1 MRKLLLTLAV
11 LCGTVSGWAESVKYG
26 APSLPGTLTTT
37 EYTGQNYKQYRFT
50 SPKLTAP
57 EGFTTLRL
65 TFLANSN
72 NEKPAGY
79 PCVALS
85 EFYLYDKNG
94 NSVQLSASNFRSNA
108 TLNDATEGSVDALF
122 DGTVSGDINAYKWYW
137 HSEWRTNVGD
147 YHYMEINVAEL
158 NADLSEFSFGYV
170 TRREN
175 GSPSEILVTTGSS
188 TEDVARQYSSYILFN
203 QYNLS
208 TQAFRIKNSNI
219 TSEDLYMTIETPNS
233 SNQDAGGVKI
243 LAKSKNDE
251 SQLFKFEQQSD
262 GTFYIKSESG
272 YYLNTLSDWGFNAVS
287 EPQNGNRSNFTIN
300 YIGNDEFRIIGTKG
314 LIGPNNAYATDKPYV
329 LFSNHGTGQQYI
341 DWILEPYSTEYTVTY
356 NYKVGDDVMLTEEH
370 IIAGNNDYPAVKS
383 FYGVTIAESTP
394 TGQVTEDGT
403 FNFTCTVDDTKF
415 PFAYAPDVEHITTWQ
430 YIQMHSN
437 NKKFLKYESES
448 NYISWSDANLL
459 GKRDAYAWTFVGNP
473 FVGFKMLNKAATTG
487 KALKSTNSGNPAMV
501 DYAEATSFLAAA
513 SSETTGTGYFCMRYP
528 GGNYLN
534 AQNGKV
540 AHWSSN
546 DAGSTMVVNGNFAEI
561 TLDEY
566 RTDLQTLINNAET
579 FVSANQA
586 NKSRVGYYKL
596 TDIQAQIDNAKN
608 FTASQSIEEVN
619 DAFLSLQNAMKNP
632 EVNLPVAGKFYRIR
646 NNYDN
651 NADKSGYLF
660 SGTGTGIAQFKK
672 GIGTKASSIF
682 YYTGNKLV
690 SYTTGLY
697 LSESGNFV
705 HYTTTVGENAGTTF
719 AFAKSP
725 VLGKLL
731 ISFKDGNRS
740 FHSDNAGEV
749 SDEEGNSDAAGAGQ
763 TGEAYRF
770 TVEDVEWLPIP
781 VNDAEGYTTIYSPV
795 ELDLSEGRFKAYTV
809 SNVSGTYA
817 TLIERTVVP
826 AGVGV
831 VLKKQDGA
839 QMEDGCVYLRIKAN
853 ETTGVTSELSGTYAD
868 EYIDQDA
875 YVLSRVSGKVG
886 FYKARMN
893 QQNNAAF
900 LNNGFK
906 AYLPASGAGARFLT
920 FDFDDNAE
928 TGINAVEIEE
938 TAPAN
943 AAIYDLSGRR
953 VQNAKSGL
961 YIINGKKV
969 IK

>member
-26 APSLPGTLTTT
+26 APSLPGELTTT

-50 SPKLTAP
+50 SPKLIAP

-85 EFYLYDKNG
+85 EFYLYDKND
-94 NSVQLSASNFRSNA
+94 NRVALSASNFRSNA

-158 NADLSEFSFGYV
+158 DADLTEFSFGYV

-188 TEDVARQYSSYILFN
+188 TEDVVRQYSSYMLFN

-243 LAKSKNDE
+243 LAKSKNDG

-262 GTFYIKSESG
+262 GTFYIKSEDG
-272 YYLNTLSDWGFNAVS
+272 HYLNTLSSWGFNAVS
-287 EPQNGNRSNFTIN
+287 EANNSSKFTIT
-300 YIGNDEFRIIGTKG
+300 YIGNDEFRIRGTKG

-356 NYKVGDDVMLTEEH
+356 NYKVGDEVMLTEEH

-383 FYGVTIAESTP
+383 FYGVTIAETTP

-403 FNFTCTVDDTKF
+403 FNFTCAVDDTKF
-415 PFAYAPDVEHITTWQ
+415 PFAYAPDVKSIRTWQ
-430 YIQMHSN
+430 YIRMHSN

-448 NYISWSDANLL
+448 DYISWSDANLL
-459 GKRDAYAWTFVGNP
+459 GKREAYAWTFVGNP
-473 FVGFKMLNKAATTG
+473 FVGFKMLNKAAG

-513 SSETTGTGYFCMRYP
+513 SDQEGTGYFCMRYP

-534 AQNGKV
+534 AQDGKV
-540 AHWSSN
+540 SHWSN
-546 DAGSTMVVNGNFAEI
+546 PDAGSTMVVSGDFAAISLEG
-561 TLDEY
+561 Y
-566 RTDLQTLINNAET
+566 RADLQTLISNAET
-579 FVSANQA
+579 FVSTHEA
-586 NKSRVGYYKL
+586 NKSKVGYYKL
-596 TDIQAQIDNAKN
+596 TDIEAQIGNAENYTKSGSMDEVDN
-608 FTASQSIEEVN
+608 
-619 DAFLSLQNAMKNP
+619 AFLSLQNAMKNP

-651 NADKSGYLF
+651 NAEKSGYLF
-660 SGTGTGIAQFKK
+660 SGTGTGRAQFKK
-672 GIGTKASSIF
+672 EIGTKASSIF

-697 LSESGNFV
+697 LSEGGNSSNFV

-731 ISFKDGNRS
+731 ISFKDGTRS
-740 FHSDNAGEV
+740 FHSDNAGDV
-749 SDEEGNSDAAGAGQ
+749 NNTNGGNSNAAGAGQ

-795 ELDLSEGRFKAYTV
+795 ELELSEGRFKAYTV
-809 SNVSGTYA
+809 SNVSETYA

-839 QMEDGCVYLRIKAN
+839 EMKDGCVYLRIKAN
-853 ETTGVTSELSGTYAD
+853 ETTGVTSGLLGTYAD
-868 EYIDQDA
+868 EYIPKDA
-875 YVLSRVSGKVG
+875 YVLSRFNGAVG

-893 QQNNAAF
+893 QPDGNAF

-906 AYLPASGAGARFLT
+906 AYLPAPATGGARFLT

-938 TAPAN
+938 AAPAN

>member
-26 APSLPGTLTTT
+26 APSLLGTLTTT

-632 EVNLPVAGKFYRIR
+632 EVNLPVDGRFYRIE
-646 NNYDN
+646 NN
-651 NADKSGYLF
+651 NATGYLK
-660 SGTGTGIAQFKK
+660 SGTGTGCTQFEAN
-672 GIGTKASSIF
+672 IGEQASSIF
-682 YYTGNKLV
+682 CYTGGKLL

-697 LSESGNFV
+697 LANQDNKLG
-705 HYTTTVGENAGTTF
+705 YTNTVGEAAGTTIG
-719 AFAKSP
+719 FAKSP

-731 ISFKDGNRS
+731 ISFNNGNRS
-740 FHSDNAGEV
+740 FYSNSAGDSDGAT
-749 SDEEGNSDAAGAGQ
+749 AGQ
-763 TGEAYRF
+763 TDAGYRF
-770 TVEDVEWLPIP
+770 TVTEVEWLP
-781 VNDAEGYTTIYSPV
+781 VNVAAGYATLYSPV
-795 ELDLSEGRFKAYTV
+795 ALSTYRYGSVVEHRVEAYTGV
-809 SNVSGTYA
+809 INGEKLSLSRIDAEDG
-817 TLIERTVVP
+817 IIP
-826 AGVGV
+826 ANTPV
-831 VLKKQDGA
+831 VLKSVKDV
-839 QMEDGCVYLRIKAN
+839 EDGNVFLKVSDSEKAAIVSDLRGTFADAYIRKA
-853 ETTGVTSELSGTYAD
+853 S
-868 EYIDQDA
+868 
-875 YVLSRVSGKVG
+875 YVLSAQGNPAVVG
-886 FYKARMN
+886 FYKAAMN
-893 QQNNAAF
+893 QQEGAAF

>member
-37 EYTGQNYKQYRFT
+37 EYTGQNYNQYRFT

-79 PCVALS
+79 PCVAIS
-85 EFYLYDKNG
+85 EFYLYDRNG
-94 NSVQLSASNFRSNA
+94 NRVELSASNFRSNA
-108 TLNDATEGSVDALF
+108 TLNDASEGSVDALF
-122 DGTVSGDINAYKWYW
+122 DGTVSGDINTFKWYW

-158 NADLSEFSFGYV
+158 EADLSEFSFGYV
-170 TRREN
+170 TRREQ

-219 TSEDLYMTIETPNS
+219 TSEDLYMTIETVNS
-233 SNQDAGGVKI
+233 TNQDAGGVKI

-272 YYLNTLSDWGFNAVS
+272 YYLNTLSNWGFNAVS
-287 EPQNGNRSNFTIN
+287 EPQNDNRSNFTIN

-596 TDIQAQIDNAKN
+596 TDIQAQIDNAEN
-608 FTASQSIEEVN
+608 YTESGSMVEVDN
-619 DAFLSLQNAMKNP
+619 AFLSLQNAMKNP
-632 EVNLPVAGKFYRIR
+632 EVNLPVAGKFYRIE
-646 NNYDN
+646 NN
-651 NADKSGYLF
+651 NATGYLK
-660 SGTGTGIAQFKK
+660 SGTGTGRTQFEAN
-672 GIGTKASSIF
+672 IGEQASSIF
-682 YYTGNKLV
+682 CYTGGKLL

-697 LSESGNFV
+697 LANQDNKLG
-705 HYTTTVGENAGTTF
+705 YTNIVGEAAGTTIG
-719 AFAKSP
+719 FAKSP
-725 VLGKLL
+725 DLGKLL
-731 ISFKDGNRS
+731 ISFNNGNRS
-740 FHSDNAGEV
+740 FYSNSAGDSDGAT
-749 SDEEGNSDAAGAGQ
+749 AGQ
-763 TGEAYRF
+763 TGAGYRF
-770 TVEDVEWLPIP
+770 TVTEVEWLP
-781 VNDAEGYTTIYSPV
+781 VNVAAGYATLYSPV
-795 ELDLSEGRFKAYTV
+795 ALSTYRYGSVVEHRVEAYTGV
-809 SNVSGTYA
+809 INGEKLSLSRIDAEDG
-817 TLIERTVVP
+817 IIP
-826 AGVGV
+826 ANTPV
-831 VLKKQDGA
+831 VLKSVKDV
-839 QMEDGCVYLRIKAN
+839 EDGNVFLKVSDSEKAAIESDLRGTFADAYIRKA
-853 ETTGVTSELSGTYAD
+853 S
-868 EYIDQDA
+868 
-875 YVLSRVSGKVG
+875 YVLSAQGNPAVVG
-886 FYKARMN
+886 FYKAAMN
-893 QQNNAAF
+893 QQEGAAF

-920 FDFDDNAE
+920 FDFGDNAE

-938 TAPAN
+938 AAPAN

>member
-1 MRKLLLTLAV
+1 
-11 LCGTVSGWAESVKYG
+11 
-26 APSLPGTLTTT
+26 
-37 EYTGQNYKQYRFT
+37 
-50 SPKLTAP
+50 
-57 EGFTTLRL
+57 
-65 TFLANSN
+65 
-72 NEKPAGY
+72 
-79 PCVALS
+79 
-85 EFYLYDKNG
+85 
-94 NSVQLSASNFRSNA
+94 
-108 TLNDATEGSVDALF
+108 
-122 DGTVSGDINAYKWYW
+122 
-137 HSEWRTNVGD
+137 
-147 YHYMEINVAEL
+147 
-158 NADLSEFSFGYV
+158 
-170 TRREN
+170 
-175 GSPSEILVTTGSS
+175 
-188 TEDVARQYSSYILFN
+188 
-203 QYNLS
+203 
-208 TQAFRIKNSNI
+208 
-219 TSEDLYMTIETPNS
+219 
-233 SNQDAGGVKI
+233 
-243 LAKSKNDE
+243 
-251 SQLFKFEQQSD
+251 
-262 GTFYIKSESG
+262 
-272 YYLNTLSDWGFNAVS
+272 
-287 EPQNGNRSNFTIN
+287 
-300 YIGNDEFRIIGTKG
+300 
-314 LIGPNNAYATDKPYV
+314 
-329 LFSNHGTGQQYI
+329 
-341 DWILEPYSTEYTVTY
+341 
-356 NYKVGDDVMLTEEH
+356 MLTEEH

-632 EVNLPVAGKFYRIR
+632 EVNLPVDGRFYRIE
-646 NNYDN
+646 NN
-651 NADKSGYLF
+651 NATGYLK
-660 SGTGTGIAQFKK
+660 SGTGTGCTQFEAN
-672 GIGTKASSIF
+672 IGEQASSIF
-682 YYTGNKLV
+682 CYTGGKLL

-697 LSESGNFV
+697 LANQDNKLG
-705 HYTTTVGENAGTTF
+705 YTNTVGEAAGTTIG
-719 AFAKSP
+719 FAKSP

-731 ISFKDGNRS
+731 ISFNNGNRS
-740 FHSDNAGEV
+740 FYSNSAGDSDGAT
-749 SDEEGNSDAAGAGQ
+749 AGQ
-763 TGEAYRF
+763 TDAGYRF
-770 TVEDVEWLPIP
+770 TVTEVEWLP
-781 VNDAEGYTTIYSPV
+781 VNVAAGYATLYSPV
-795 ELDLSEGRFKAYTV
+795 ALSTYRYGSVVEHRVEAYTGV
-809 SNVSGTYA
+809 INGEKLSLSRIDAEDG
-817 TLIERTVVP
+817 IIP
-826 AGVGV
+826 ANTPV
-831 VLKKQDGA
+831 VLKSVKDV
-839 QMEDGCVYLRIKAN
+839 EDGNVFLKVSDSEKAAIVSDLRGTFADAYIRKA
-853 ETTGVTSELSGTYAD
+853 S
-868 EYIDQDA
+868 
-875 YVLSRVSGKVG
+875 YVLSAQGNPAVVG
-886 FYKARMN
+886 FYKAAMN
-893 QQNNAAF
+893 QQEGAAF

>member
-1 MRKLLLTLAV
+1 
-11 LCGTVSGWAESVKYG
+11 
-26 APSLPGTLTTT
+26 
-37 EYTGQNYKQYRFT
+37 
-50 SPKLTAP
+50 
-57 EGFTTLRL
+57 
-65 TFLANSN
+65 
-72 NEKPAGY
+72 
-79 PCVALS
+79 
-85 EFYLYDKNG
+85 
-94 NSVQLSASNFRSNA
+94 
-108 TLNDATEGSVDALF
+108 
-122 DGTVSGDINAYKWYW
+122 
-137 HSEWRTNVGD
+137 
-147 YHYMEINVAEL
+147 
-158 NADLSEFSFGYV
+158 
-170 TRREN
+170 
-175 GSPSEILVTTGSS
+175 
-188 TEDVARQYSSYILFN
+188 
-203 QYNLS
+203 
-208 TQAFRIKNSNI
+208 
-219 TSEDLYMTIETPNS
+219 MTIETPNS

-243 LAKSKNDE
+243 LAKSKNDG

-262 GTFYIKSESG
+262 GTFYIKSEDG
-272 YYLNTLSDWGFNAVS
+272 HYLNTLSSWGFNAVS
-287 EPQNGNRSNFTIN
+287 EANNSSKFTIT
-300 YIGNDEFRIIGTKG
+300 YIGNDEFRIRGTKG

-356 NYKVGDDVMLTEEH
+356 NYKVGDEVMLTEEH

-383 FYGVTIAESTP
+383 FYGVTIAETTP

-403 FNFTCTVDDTKF
+403 FNFTCAVDDTKF
-415 PFAYAPDVEHITTWQ
+415 PFAYAPDVKSIRTWQ
-430 YIQMHSN
+430 YIRMHSN

-448 NYISWSDANLL
+448 DYISWSDANLL
-459 GKRDAYAWTFVGNP
+459 GKREAYAWTFVGNP
-473 FVGFKMLNKAATTG
+473 FVGFKMLNKAAG

-513 SSETTGTGYFCMRYP
+513 SDQEGTGYFCMRYP

-534 AQNGKV
+534 AQDGKV
-540 AHWSSN
+540 SHWSN
-546 DAGSTMVVNGNFAEI
+546 PDAGSTMVVSGDFAAISLEG
-561 TLDEY
+561 Y
-566 RTDLQTLINNAET
+566 RADLQTLISNAET
-579 FVSANQA
+579 FVSTHEA
-586 NKSRVGYYKL
+586 NKSKVGYYKL
-596 TDIQAQIDNAKN
+596 TDIEAQIGNAENYTKSGSMDEVDN
-608 FTASQSIEEVN
+608 
-619 DAFLSLQNAMKNP
+619 AFLSLQNAMKNP

-651 NADKSGYLF
+651 NAEKSGYLF
-660 SGTGTGIAQFKK
+660 SGTGTGRAQFKK
-672 GIGTKASSIF
+672 EIGTKASSIF

-697 LSESGNFV
+697 LSEGGNSSNFV

-731 ISFKDGNRS
+731 ISFKDGTRS
-740 FHSDNAGEV
+740 FHSDNAGDV
-749 SDEEGNSDAAGAGQ
+749 NNTNGGNSNAAGAGQ

-795 ELDLSEGRFKAYTV
+795 ELELSEGRFKAYTV
-809 SNVSGTYA
+809 SNVSETYA

-839 QMEDGCVYLRIKAN
+839 EMKDGCVYLRIKAN
-853 ETTGVTSELSGTYAD
+853 ETTGVTSGLLGTYAD
-868 EYIDQDA
+868 EYIPKDA
-875 YVLSRVSGKVG
+875 YVLSRFNGAVG

-893 QQNNAAF
+893 QPDGNAF

-906 AYLPASGAGARFLT
+906 AYLPAPATGGARFLT

-938 TAPAN
+938 AAPAN